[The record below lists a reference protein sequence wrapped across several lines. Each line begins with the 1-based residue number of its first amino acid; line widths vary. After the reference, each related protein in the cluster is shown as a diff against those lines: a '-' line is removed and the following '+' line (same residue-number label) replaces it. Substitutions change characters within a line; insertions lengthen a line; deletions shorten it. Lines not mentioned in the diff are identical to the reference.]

1 MNVVFVLDSSAS
13 MLQRTPQNLTYL
25 DAAKMAIDNFLKV
38 RHAERE
44 RPQDRQTERGRER
57 EGGRECVCGGGDE
70 KLGAVGRERI

>member
-38 RHAERE
+38 CCTATRE
-44 RPQDRQTERGRER
+44 QERG
-57 EGGRECVCGGGDE
+57 EG
-70 KLGAVGRERI
+70 KA